1 MAKQQQITSEDVM
14 NYYAEMFGGHHQFEA
29 MRIDSGNKEH
39 LVVIDLQHDFIA
51 DRDYYKITMTKMLE
65 IKLPDLQDLEHK
77 FAPVQK
83 IILDEQ
89 GNEVKRPSLLANTK
103 FSELPGKIKLFD
115 SSKTEYFKDWLSSY
129 NIV

>member
-14 NYYAEMFGGHHQFEA
+14 NYYAEMFGGRRQFEA

-39 LVVIDLQHDFIA
+39 LVVIDLQHDFMA
-51 DRDYYKITMTKMLE
+51 DRDYYKITMRKMFE
-65 IKLPDLQDLEHK
+65 NEWPDLQKLEHK
-77 FAPVQK
+77 FVPVQK

-89 GNEVKRPSLLANTK
+89 GNEVEQPSLLANVK

-115 SSKTEYFKDWLSSY
+115 SQKTEYFKEWLNSY
-129 NIV
+129 NIT